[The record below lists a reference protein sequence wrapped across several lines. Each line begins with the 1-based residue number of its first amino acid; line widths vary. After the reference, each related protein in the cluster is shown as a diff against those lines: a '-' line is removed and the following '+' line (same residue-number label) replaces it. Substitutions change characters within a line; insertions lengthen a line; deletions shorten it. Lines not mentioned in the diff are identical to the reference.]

1 MTMLKSL
8 LVFAVA
14 FYLGV
19 VALIYVMQRSLMYFP
34 ETVRTAPADAGL
46 PEAQEVV
53 LDTADGERIIVWHV
67 APHADKP
74 VVLDFHGNGGALRY
88 RIARYRPLVAD
99 GFGLVAVSYR
109 GYGGSSGR
117 PSEDGL
123 FEDANAAYAFAKAR
137 YPAEGFVF
145 WGESLGTGVAVALAA
160 VKPAARLVLEAP
172 FSSAVDVAASAYPF
186 VPVRWL
192 MKDTFRSDLR
202 IAKVTAPVLT
212 HSSRRPNASSGFPEP
227 ATAISP
233 RTVSSRRPR
242 ASSASGSIRRV
253 APIATAQIENAG
265 HQGPRRVSVLAD
277 IRSEARPARRATAPR
292 SASAASAARTAH
304 DGLWLHRQEPFALHA
319 LAGELAGPA
328 DRLRPLARFFLG
340 WLLVV
345 AAQLHF
351 AENALALHLFLE
363 RLEGLIDVVVPDENL
378 HAAYLLR

>member
-19 VALIYVMQRSLMYFP
+19 VALMYVMQRSLMYFP

-202 IAKVTAPVLT
+202 IAKVTAPVLIV
-212 HSSRRPNASSGFPEP
+212 HGELDDVVP
-227 ATAISP
+227 I
-233 RTVSSRRPR
+233 
-242 ASSASGSIRRV
+242 ASGERLYALITSPKRFIRI
-253 APIATAQIENAG
+253 PGAG
-265 HQGPRRVSVLAD
+265 HGDLA
-277 IRSEARPARRATAPR
+277 SHGVVEAAK
-292 SASAASAARTAH
+292 S
-304 DGLWLHRQEPFALHA
+304 FI
-319 LAGELAGPA
+319 GE
-328 DRLRPLARFFLG
+328 RF
-340 WLLVV
+340 
-345 AAQLHF
+345 
-351 AENALALHLFLE
+351 
-363 RLEGLIDVVVPDENL
+363 D
-378 HAAYLLR
+378 